1 VKTREFNVGDLVLLW
16 SPCTESSGKLE
27 SKWEGPYVVMEKNKA
42 RGLPSHRPPRKE
54 AGVLMECGQ
63 PSSFLY
69 LSIFKSEGL
78 ISYK

>member
-1 VKTREFNVGDLVLLW
+1 MEPVHRELRQARVKMGGTIRGY
-16 SPCTESSGKLE
+16 G
-27 SKWEGPYVVMEKNKA
+27 KNKA

-63 PSSFLY
+63 PSLFLY